1 MLLVQQ
7 RGHVLKFTWEQ
18 VVSTTPNL
26 TLTLGHDTAGR
37 YYCRASVLGFA
48 DIGAEATVY
57 MKGPPTIISHRTQ
70 FGIPGDNVRLE
81 CSAFSIPAPQR
92 VVWSFKGED
101 IGSDLDYSVSLV
113 YVDVSHLLN
122 NSVKIWWVLVLYFQE
137 GNIYSNPFITVY
149 KSASVL
155 ITELC
160 QM

>member
-26 TLTLGHDTAGR
+26 TLTLAHDTAGR

-101 IGSDLDYSVSLV
+101 IGSDLDYSVRYSYGLTSL
-113 YVDVSHLLN
+113 H
-122 NSVKIWWVLVLYFQE
+122 LYFKFVR
-137 GNIYSNPFITVY
+137 NCV
-149 KSASVL
+149 
-155 ITELC
+155 C
-160 QM
+160 